1 MKRSLKNTL
10 RKLTTGDSA
19 HKISRKNHVK
29 NRCDSKFAYTH
40 THTWRERMKDREQ
53 TFWKNL
59 KKKKWHWDYK

>member
-1 MKRSLKNTL
+1 MKNTF

-40 THTWRERMKDREQ
+40 TYMERENERQIDREQ

-59 KKKKWHWDYK
+59 KKKKKWHWDYK